1 MPLFAAGWTPYR
13 RRSASR
19 GVCQKAAP
27 YDRRQRGLENPAAVA
42 NIEELLAALPDAEV
56 RDALKSEIARLKRS
70 TRFGL
75 VYERHIPETA
85 LVDNIPIRVG
95 DAVRLRRSADSEA
108 NMRVVEVAGET
119 VRVVPAGASNGTR
132 EEHPASELV
141 VVKGFGE
148 PIYPTLIPIDEIRR
162 DPERPSHAVINGE
175 NYHALQAMVYVWE
188 GQADCIYIDPPYN
201 SGASDWK
208 YNNRYVDGND
218 QWRHSKWL
226 SMMERRLR
234 LAERLLKP
242 DGVLICTIDE
252 NEVAHL
258 GVLLEELFP
267 GYQRHLVTIVH
278 NPKGTAGPNFSV
290 INEFAYF
297 VVPDRG
303 ELILQLPPPQDTPEA
318 MPLELFDELEAT
330 EASDV
335 EGESPES
342 APAPEETD
350 AEAPFGYSVLY
361 LRRRGAE
368 SSARTDRPRQF
379 YAILVDEKRN
389 EVIGIGPELGLADP
403 YDRCKREGEVLWV
416 YPVDDEGHERVWR
429 YGRATMSDLI
439 ERGQIRVGRYN
450 AKRDDY
456 TLNHWKPR
464 LSPPAQRVRTVW
476 WRTSLD
482 AGTHGTTML
491 QRYLG
496 RRGAFP
502 FPKSVYAVR
511 DCLEAVVRHRP
522 DALVVDFFAGSG
534 TTLHAT
540 ALLNAADDGRRRSVL
555 VTNNE
560 LDPKTSRK
568 LNKDGHYRGDWEFEQ
583 HGIFWSA
590 TKPRCEAVLTGRR
603 PDGEP
608 IPTGKAYTHVDGRPF
623 SEGFEEN
630 CAFFSLDYADP
641 DAVELGSSFEAI
653 HPMLWLQAGARGERP
668 RQVDPRDD
676 WLIAEGCGYA
686 VLFNEDA
693 FRAFKERLAGRE
705 DIDHVFLITDSEEA
719 YAEMRALIGQG
730 RRTSMLYRD
739 YLGSFRTNDP
749 R

>member
-1 MPLFAAGWTPYR
+1 M
-13 RRSASR
+13 ASI
-19 GVCQKAAP
+19 
-27 YDRRQRGLENPAAVA
+27 D
-42 NIEELLAALPDAEV
+42 ELLAAVPDANL
-56 RDALKSEIARLKRS
+56 RDALLGEITRLKKR

-75 VYERHIPETA
+75 VYERHIPETV
-85 LVDNIPIRVG
+85 LVGEIPIRVG
-95 DAVRLRRSADSEA
+95 DTVRLRRSTESDA
-108 NMRVVEVAGET
+108 NMRVVAIAGET
-119 VRVVPAGASNGTR
+119 VTVQPTASSNGTR
-132 EEHPASELV
+132 EEIPAAELV

-148 PIYPTLIPIDEIRR
+148 PVYPTLSPIDEIQR
-162 DPERPSHAVINGE
+162 DSERPYHAVINGE
-175 NYHALQAMVYVWE
+175 NYHALQAMAYMWE

-201 SGASDWK
+201 SGAADWK
-208 YNNRYVDGND
+208 YNNRYVDGSD

-234 LAERLLKP
+234 IAERLLKP

-297 VVPDRG
+297 VVPDEG
-303 ELILQLPPPQDTPEA
+303 ELILQLPPPEDEPEA
-318 MPLELFDELEAT
+318 AVLESLEESEV
-330 EASDV
+330 EAEAEEVNDV
-335 EGESPES
+335 PEPE
-342 APAPEETD
+342 AEETD
-350 AEAPFGYSVLY
+350 PEAPFGYSVLY

-379 YAILVDEKRN
+379 YAILVDEKKK
-389 EVIGIGPELGLADP
+389 EVVGVGPELKLDESYERA
-403 YDRCKREGEVLWV
+403 KREGDTVWV
-416 YPVDDEGHERVWR
+416 YPIDDEGQERVWR
-429 YGRATMSDLI
+429 YGRATMTDLI

-464 LSPPAQRVRTVW
+464 LSPQAQRVRTVW
-476 WRTSLD
+476 WRTYLD
-482 AGTHGTTML
+482 AGTHGTTLL

-511 DCLEAVVRHRP
+511 DCLEAVVRDRP
-522 DALVVDFFAGSG
+522 DALIVDFFAGSG

-540 ALLNAADDGRRRSVL
+540 ALLNAADGGRRRSVL

-560 LDPKTSRK
+560 LDPKTARK
-568 LNKDGHYRGDWEFEQ
+568 LNKEGHFRGDREFER

-590 TKPRCEAVLTGRR
+590 TKPRCEAILTGLR

-608 IPTGKAYTHVDGRPF
+608 IPEGKAYTHIDGRPF
-623 SEGFEEN
+623 REGFDEN

-641 DAVELGSSFEAI
+641 DAVELGQAFEAI

-668 RQVDPRDD
+668 RDVDPGDD
-676 WLIAEGCGYA
+676 WLIAADCGYA

-693 FRAFKERLAGRE
+693 FRAFNNEIAAHDG
-705 DIDHVFLITDSEEA
+705 IDHLFLVTDSEEA
-719 YAEMRALIGQG
+719 YAEMRTVLAQG
-730 RRTSMLYRD
+730 RETSMLYRD
-739 YLGSFRTNDP
+739 YLRAFRVNGP
-749 R
+749 H

>member
-1 MPLFAAGWTPYR
+1 MAT
-13 RRSASR
+13 
-19 GVCQKAAP
+19 
-27 YDRRQRGLENPAAVA
+27 
-42 NIEELLAALPDAEV
+42 IEELLAALPDAEM
-56 RDALKSEIARLKRS
+56 REALQSEIARLKKS
-70 TRFGL
+70 TKFGL
-75 VYERHIPETA
+75 VYERHIPETV
-85 LVDNIPIRVG
+85 LVGDIPIRVG
-95 DAVRLRRSADSEA
+95 DTVRPRRSSDGEE
-108 NMRVVEVAGET
+108 NLRVLAVEGET
-119 VRVVPAGASNGTR
+119 ITVAPAGSSNGTR
-132 EEHPASELV
+132 EEIAASELV

-148 PIYPTLIPIDEIRR
+148 PVYPVLTPIDEIER
-162 DPERPSHAVINGE
+162 DSERPYHAVINGE
-175 NYHALQAMVYVWE
+175 NFHALQAMAYMWE

-208 YNNRYVDGND
+208 YNNRYVDGTD

-234 LAERLLKP
+234 IAKRLLKS
-242 DGVLICTIDE
+242 DGVLICAIDE

-297 VVPDRG
+297 VVPDTD
-303 ELILQLPPPQDTPEA
+303 ELILQLPPPADEPEA
-318 MPLELFDELEAT
+318 LPLDLFEDDDEGDEAEEIAGEE
-330 EASDV
+330 EA
-335 EGESPES
+335 
-342 APAPEETD
+342 AAEETD
-350 AEAPFGYSVLY
+350 PEAPYGYSVLY

-368 SSARTDRPRQF
+368 SSARADRPRQF
-379 YAILVDEKRN
+379 YALLVDEKKK
-389 EVIGIGPELGLADP
+389 EVVGIGPELKLEDSYP
-403 YDRCKREGEVLWV
+403 RPKREGDVLWV
-416 YPVDDEGHERVWR
+416 YPIDDEGHERVWR
-429 YGRATMSDLI
+429 YGRSTMNDLI

-450 AKRDDY
+450 ERRDDY

-482 AGTHGTTML
+482 AGTHGTTLL

-511 DCLEAVVRHRP
+511 DALEAVVRDRP
-522 DALVVDFFAGSG
+522 DALIVDFFAGSG

-540 ALLNAADDGRRRSVL
+540 ALLNAADGGRRRSVL

-560 LDPKTSRK
+560 LDPKTARR
-568 LNKDGHYRGDWEFEQ
+568 LNKEGYYRGDPEFEE

-590 TKPRCEAVLTGRR
+590 TKPRCEAVLSGRR

-641 DAVELGSSFEAI
+641 DAVELGAAFEAI
-653 HPMLWLQAGARGERP
+653 HPLLWLKAGARGERP
-668 RQVDPRDD
+668 RDVDPGQD
-676 WLIAEGCGYA
+676 WLLAPQCGYA

-693 FRAFKERLAGRE
+693 LRAFQEELAACEG
-705 DIDHVFLITDSEEA
+705 IDYLFLITDSEES
-719 YAEMRALIGQG
+719 YAEMCALLAQG
-730 RRTSMLYRD
+730 RQTSMLYRD
-739 YLGSFRTNDP
+739 YLRCFRVNGP